1 VSLFRRRAVPDAV
14 RAVVL
19 PHGDRRLA
27 WTTTTGDEPV
37 VVTGRGLLLPGR
49 ELVRWNDVE
58 RVSWQ
63 RPDLTVVEL
72 QPHAAPV
79 SGAGRTTV
87 LQLVEDDG
95 GVPDLVRSGVTGSVA
110 WSTHVRLAPAGG
122 VRVVGRR
129 RSGSDDLAWQTV
141 FDPGTDVADPAVR
154 AQAEALVARSRRTV
168 G

>member
-1 VSLFRRRAVPDAV
+1 MSLFRRRPVPDVV
-14 RAVVL
+14 RAVPV
-19 PHGDRRLA
+19 PSGDRRLA
-27 WTTTTGDEPV
+27 WTTTADGAPV

-49 ELVRWNDVE
+49 ELVSWTEVE
-58 RVSWQ
+58 RVGWQ
-63 RPDLTVVEL
+63 RPVLTVVEL

-87 LQLVEDDG
+87 LELAEDDG

-110 WSTHVRLAPAGG
+110 WSTHVRLAPQGG

-129 RSGSDDLAWQTV
+129 RSGSDDLEWQTV

-154 AQAEALVARSRRTV
+154 AQADAVVARSRRTI